1 MRDALK
7 EIWAA
12 LKEIWA
18 LCEEFDGLGDPIGDT
33 AEVTID
39 HTGGFVL
46 QVYRWEAT
54 NRPTIEPITYGEDP
68 QTIIEALQA
77 LCEVYK
83 EGTGLYRLAEA
94 VEGRIQ
100 AQRGK
105 P

>member
-1 MRDALK
+1 MIEALK
-7 EIWAA
+7 EIG
-12 LKEIWA
+12 A

-46 QVYRWEAT
+46 QVYRWESYEP
-54 NRPTIEPITYGEDP
+54 PTIVQIAYGPDP

-83 EGTGLYRLAEA
+83 EGTGLYQLAEA